1 MLLVHTEGEPCTT
14 VSLPHRPESVTRAR
28 HAMVEELAAHG
39 VRRDVLLDA
48 EIVLGELAANAVE
61 HGRPNAHGE
70 FEISWCLV
78 EGRLR
83 LSVIDAGRAPDLRP
97 GPLDTEA
104 LRGRGLRMVDTIC
117 DRWVADVDGG
127 TRVTAELRL

>member
-1 MLLVHTEGEPCTT
+1 MLLVHAEGEPCTT
-14 VSLPHRPESVTRAR
+14 VSLPHRPESVTGAR
-28 HAMVEELAAHG
+28 HAMVAELLDHG
-39 VRRDVLLDA
+39 VRREVVQDA

-61 HGRPNAHGE
+61 HGRPNPRGE

-78 EGRLR
+78 GDRLR
-83 LSVIDAGRAPDLRP
+83 ISVIDGGKVLDLRP

-104 LRGRGLRMVDTIC
+104 LRGRGLQMVDSIC
-117 DRWVADVDGG
+117 DRWVADADGG